1 MLNDRESQ
9 HHLNGV
15 QILGHPKTVNLKG
28 ELAGHQLEGPM
39 EVWVAALVA
48 TLDADQRVKFASIF
62 EAVMRQREQQKGL
75 LARVVADIPMPKVF

>member
-1 MLNDRESQ
+1 MPNDRAPQ
-9 HHLNGV
+9 HHHAGLR
-15 QILGHPKTVNLKG
+15 ILGSPKTVNLQG
-28 ELAGHQLEGPM
+28 ELAGHQLEGPL

-48 TLDADQRVKFASIF
+48 TLDADQRARFCTIF